1 MLAVETQDIVVVTMV
16 VHKVTYQKK
25 MQNKI
30 LIKQAQAVVVADL
43 EPQQISLDFLMLLVI
58 VGIQIVLLKV
68 IHIQIGVDKKVAAE
82 VVQTPTVIIHHL
94 V

>member
-1 MLAVETQDIVVVTMV
+1 
-16 VHKVTYQKK
+16 
-25 MQNKI
+25 MQ
-30 LIKQAQAVVVADL
+30 VAGDL

-68 IHIQIGVDKKVAAE
+68 IHILTGVANQVVVAE